1 MPFGMGYGEL
11 LLILVVVLLLFGA
24 KRIPEMAQGLGKGI
38 KEFRTAMRDVK
49 DEIDLN
55 APPETP
61 QNNIH
66 PTTPS
71 EAVAQQPANPPQEK
85 AQKEQKSETPQQ

>member
-38 KEFRTAMRDVK
+38 KEFKTAMRDVK

-55 APPETP
+55 APSETP
-61 QNNIH
+61 QNTIH
-66 PTTPS
+66 PSTPS
-71 EAVAQQPANPPQEK
+71 EAVAQQPASPPREET
-85 AQKEQKSETPQQ
+85 KEVKSETQQQ